1 MAGAIGKRKDDPIE
15 DASSQRQTPKVQSI
29 SRRFSYAFIGV
40 VTLLLFGFAAV
51 AIFINI
57 SETEKELERRA
68 VYSLNL
74 AQTSLPKALWNL
86 DNDVVDDFVEALF
99 LDDATAH
106 VKVMWANQVIIE
118 RTREN
123 FQGIDFSDPAQS
135 SRFILKTSDITFEE
149 DKVGAIQIAMSRE
162 SIKEELILSIS
173 SIVALTLLIITGISL
188 TSAAITRRYVSR
200 PLSKLQSSAA
210 LLAHGDVEVLIEI
223 IGNDEIGALAR
234 DLNTMRVSIKK
245 LFGELRESN
254 ERLKQYGHTLEQKV
268 EERTAELA
276 QAMSE
281 AEEAGQRLID
291 AIESISEGFSL
302 YDAEDRLV
310 ICNNRYHEQLYPG
323 MSNIVQP
330 GTSFET
336 IIRAAVERGL
346 IEEVHNFES
355 VDDWVEKRL
364 ELHRNPSGSFV
375 QHRGKKQWIQIS
387 ERKTEDDGTVAV
399 YTDITQLK
407 RHESQLA
414 ELVAKLEAA
423 RDQATEAN
431 RAKSQFLANMSHE
444 LRTPLNAILG
454 YTELILDNMYGEV
467 PEKSRK
473 VLERV
478 EHNGRHLLGL
488 INDVLD
494 LSKVEAGALTLSLS
508 DYSMKEVVN
517 TVITAVEALAMAKNL
532 ALKTEVPPDLP
543 LGKGDEQRLTQVL
556 LNLVGNSIK
565 FTDEG
570 EVSLQVVA
578 SNSEF
583 LVSVSDTGPGI
594 SEADQQKI
602 MEEFQQ
608 ADTSSTKEK
617 GGTGLG
623 LAIAKHM
630 VEMHGGRLW
639 VESRLGEGSTFFFT
653 LPVRVEEPK
662 EAT

>member
-1 MAGAIGKRKDDPIE
+1 ME

-57 SETEKELERRA
+57 TETEKELERRLD
-68 VYSLNL
+68 YSLNL
-74 AQTSLPKALWNL
+74 AEKSLPKALWNL

-99 LDDATAH
+99 LDDAIVHA
-106 VKVMWANQVIIE
+106 KVMWANQVIIE

-135 SRFILKTSDITFEE
+135 SRFMLETSDITFEE
-149 DKVGAIQIAMSRE
+149 GKVGAIQIAMSRE
-162 SIKEELILSIS
+162 SIKDELILSIS

-188 TSAAITRRYVSR
+188 TSVTITRRYISR
-200 PLSKLQSSAA
+200 PLSKLQSSAT
-210 LLAHGDVEVLIEI
+210 LLAHGDVEALIEI
-223 IGNDEIGALAR
+223 TGNDEIGVLAR

-268 EERTAELA
+268 EERTADLA

-281 AEEAGQRLID
+281 VEEARQHLID

-302 YDAEDRLV
+302 YDKDDRLV
-310 ICNNRYHEQLYPG
+310 LSNSCYRELLYPG
-323 MSNIVQP
+323 IEDAMKP
-330 GTSFET
+330 GTLFAT
-336 IIRAAVERGL
+336 IVRIAAERGL
-346 IEEVHNFES
+346 IDEAKGCIDEW
-355 VDDWVEKRL
+355 VDERL
-364 ELHRNPSGSFV
+364 ALHRNPSGPHL
-375 QHRGKKQWIQIS
+375 QRRANDRWIQIS
-387 ERKTEDDGTVAV
+387 ERKTEDGGTVAI

-407 RHESQLA
+407 QHEFQLA
-414 ELVAKLEAA
+414 ELVAKLEVA
-423 RDQATEAN
+423 RDQATKAN
-431 RAKSQFLANMSHE
+431 LAKSQFLANMSHE

-454 YTELILDNMYGEV
+454 YTELVLDDMYGKV
-467 PEKSRK
+467 PEKSRE
-473 VLERV
+473 VIERV
-478 EHNGRHLLGL
+478 AYNGRHLLGL

-494 LSKVEAGALTLSLS
+494 LSKIEAGALTLSLA

-517 TVITAVEALAMAKNL
+517 TVMTAVEALAAQKNL

-556 LNLVGNSIK
+556 LNLVGNAIK

-570 EVSLQVVA
+570 EVSLQVRA

-583 LVSVSDTGPGI
+583 LVSVTDTGPGI

-608 ADTSSTKEK
+608 ADTSSTREK

-639 VESRLGEGSTFFFT
+639 VESRLGEGSTFSFT

>member
-1 MAGAIGKRKDDPIE
+1 MEG
-15 DASSQRQTPKVQSI
+15 ASSQKQTPKVQSI

-40 VTLLLFGFAAV
+40 VTLLLFGFAVV
-51 AIFINI
+51 AILINI
-57 SETEKELERRA
+57 EETEKELERRA
-68 VYSLNL
+68 VYSLDL

-86 DNDVVDDFVEALF
+86 DNDVVEDFVEALF

-106 VKVMWANQVIIE
+106 VKVLWANQVIIE
-118 RTREN
+118 RTRED
-123 FQGIDFSDPAQS
+123 FQGIDFSDPAQL
-135 SRFILKTSDITFEE
+135 SRFILEISDITFEE

-162 SIKEELILSIS
+162 SIEDELILSIS
-173 SIVALTLLIITGISL
+173 SIIALTFLIITGISL
-188 TSAAITRRYVSR
+188 TSVVITRRYVSR
-200 PLSKLQSSAA
+200 PLSKLQSSAT
-210 LLAHGDVEVLIEI
+210 LLAHGDVESLIEI
-223 IGNDEIGALAR
+223 SGNDEIGMLAH
-234 DLNTMRVSIKK
+234 DLNTMRLSIKK
-245 LFGELRESN
+245 LFGDLRESN

-268 EERTAELA
+268 EERTAELGR
-276 QAMSE
+276 AMSE
-281 AEEAGQRLID
+281 AEEARQRLID

-302 YDAEDRLV
+302 YDADDRLV
-310 ICNNRYHEQLYPG
+310 LSNSCYRELLYPG
-323 MSNIVQP
+323 IEDAMKP
-330 GTSFET
+330 GTPFAT
-336 IIRAAVERGL
+336 VVRTAAERGL
-346 IEEVHNFES
+346 IDDAKGSIDEW
-355 VDDWVEKRL
+355 VDRRL
-364 ELHRNPSGSFV
+364 ALHRNPSGPHLQS
-375 QHRGKKQWIQIS
+375 RDEDQWIQIS
-387 ERKTEDDGTVAV
+387 ERKTEDGGTVAV

-407 RHESQLA
+407 RHETQLA
-414 ELVAKLEAA
+414 ELVAKLEVA

-494 LSKVEAGALTLSLS
+494 LSKIEAGALTLSLA

-517 TVITAVEALAMAKNL
+517 TVITAVEALATAKNL
-532 ALKTEVPPDLP
+532 ALKTAVPPDLP

-570 EVSLQVVA
+570 KVSLQVGA
-578 SNSEF
+578 SNGEF
-583 LVSVSDTGPGI
+583 LVSVTDTGPGI
-594 SEADQQKI
+594 SDADQQKI

-608 ADTSSTKEK
+608 ADTSSTRER

-639 VESRLGEGSTFFFT
+639 IESRLGEGSTFSFT